1 MVALQG
7 RGTETTSGD
16 MVTKDL
22 RLKRTLVFAFIV
34 GLAAFALYW
43 GTARYFDHAAT
54 PDVAYFNQLADA
66 FLQGRLY
73 LAEPSNTHDLTLHGG
88 KWYVPFPPLP
98 ALLMLPWVAWQ
109 GVASLNT
116 VCFAALFGALN
127 VMLIFLLL
135 SALARRQWTQLSTA
149 DNLWLTLLFGLG
161 CVHWYMATIGSV
173 WFVAQICTVTFVALA
188 VWLAV
193 ARVPAWLVGLA
204 LSLAMA
210 ARPNVL
216 LTWPLLLGIAATH
229 LTIDNRRPA
238 WGALLRWAIISAI
251 PLVVVLGVLLLYN
264 QARFGHPLD
273 FGYLTENVAEQLA
286 PNLRCYGQ
294 FNLYYL
300 PKNIWAMWL
309 AGPQWDGE
317 RNFWQP
323 DPEGMSLLLTT
334 PALLYLAR
342 ARQRS
347 WLVLGGWVAFGL
359 LLIPLLLYYNTGWWQ
374 FGYRFSLDFMV
385 PVLVLLALAAG
396 HRVSWSMRL
405 LILAGVLVNFYGVL
419 WWHQ

>member
-1 MVALQG
+1 MKHILALALG
-7 RGTETTSGD
+7 
-16 MVTKDL
+16 
-22 RLKRTLVFAFIV
+22 V
-34 GLAAFALYW
+34 GLAAFVVYW
-43 GTARYFDHAAT
+43 GTARYFGHATT

-66 FLQGRLY
+66 FLHGRLH
-73 LAEPSNTHDLTLHGG
+73 LATPANTHDLTFHAG

-116 VCFAALFGALN
+116 VLFAALFGALN
-127 VMLIFLLL
+127 VTLIFLLL
-135 SALARRQWTQLSTA
+135 STLARRQWTYLSIV

-193 ARVPAWLVGLA
+193 AGVPAWLVGLA
-204 LSLAMA
+204 LALALA

-229 LTIDNRRPA
+229 LAADRRQPA
-238 WGALLRWAIISAI
+238 WSALLRWAVVSAI
-251 PLVVVLGVLLLYN
+251 PLTLALGALLLYN
-264 QARFGHPLD
+264 RARFGHPLD
-273 FGYLTENVAEQLA
+273 FGYLTENVADQLA
-286 PNLRCYGQ
+286 PNLHRYGQ
-294 FNLYYL
+294 FNLHYL
-300 PKNIWAMWL
+300 PKNMWAMWL
-309 AGPQWDGE
+309 AGPQWDTDL
-317 RNFWQP
+317 NFWRP

-334 PALLYLAR
+334 PALLYLSR
-342 ARQRS
+342 AQRWS
-347 WLVLGGWVAFGL
+347 WLVIGGWVAVGL

-385 PVLVLLALAAG
+385 PVMVLLALAADK
-396 HRVSWSMRL
+396 RVTGTMRL
-405 LILAGVLVNFYGVL
+405 LICAGVLVNFYGVL

>member
-1 MVALQG
+1 M
-7 RGTETTSGD
+7 
-16 MVTKDL
+16 
-22 RLKRTLVFAFIV
+22 KRTIALACVV
-34 GLAAFALYW
+34 GLAAFVIYW
-43 GTARYFDHAAT
+43 GTARYFDHATT

-66 FLQGRLY
+66 FLHGRLY
-73 LAEPSNTHDLTLHGG
+73 LAAPANTHDLTLYDG

-116 VCFAALFGALN
+116 VLFATIFGALN

-135 SALARRQWTQLSTA
+135 SALARRQWTHLSTG
-149 DNLWLTLLFGLG
+149 DNLWLTLLFALG

-188 VWLAV
+188 VWLAIEGR
-193 ARVPAWLVGLA
+193 AAWLVGLA
-204 LSLAMA
+204 LALALA

-229 LTIDNRRPA
+229 LATAGRRPL
-238 WGALLRWAIISAI
+238 WGALLRWSIASAI
-251 PLVVVLGVLLLYN
+251 PLVVGLGALLLYN

-286 PNLRCYGQ
+286 PNLRRYGQ
-294 FNLYYL
+294 FNLHYL
-300 PKNIWAMWL
+300 PKNVWAMWL
-309 AGPQWDGE
+309 AGPQWDSE

-323 DPEGMSLLLTT
+323 DPEGLSLLLTT

-342 ARQRS
+342 ARRRS
-347 WLVLGGWVAFGL
+347 WLVSGGWVALAL
-359 LLIPLLLYYNTGWWQ
+359 LLVPLLLYYNTGWWQ

-385 PVLVLLALAAG
+385 PVLVLLAVAADR
-396 HRVSWSMRL
+396 RVAWSMRL
-405 LILAGVLVNFYGVL
+405 LILAGMLVNVYGVL

>member
-1 MVALQG
+1 M
-7 RGTETTSGD
+7 
-16 MVTKDL
+16 
-22 RLKRTLVFAFIV
+22 V
-34 GLAAFALYW
+34 GLAAFGIYW
-43 GTARYFDHAAT
+43 GTARYFGHTTT

-66 FLQGRLY
+66 FLHGRLY
-73 LAEPSNTHDLTLHGG
+73 LATPASTHDLTLHGG

-109 GVASLNT
+109 GVTSLNT
-116 VCFAALFGALN
+116 VLFATIFGALN
-127 VMLIFLLL
+127 VTLIFLLL
-135 SALARRQWTQLSTA
+135 SALARRQWTQLSTV
-149 DNLWLTLLFGLG
+149 DNLWLTLLFALG

-188 VWLAV
+188 VWLAIEG
-193 ARVPAWLVGLA
+193 RSAWLVGLA
-204 LSLAMA
+204 LALALA

-229 LTIDNRRPA
+229 LAADGRRPS
-238 WGALLRWAIISAI
+238 WGALLRWAIASVI
-251 PLVVVLGVLLLYN
+251 PLMLVLGALLLYN

-273 FGYLTENVAEQLA
+273 FGYLTENVAEELA
-286 PNLRCYGQ
+286 PNLRRYGQ
-294 FNLYYL
+294 FNLHYL
-300 PKNIWAMWL
+300 PKNVWAMWL
-309 AGPQWDGE
+309 AGPQWDSE
-317 RNFWQP
+317 RNFWRP

-342 ARQRS
+342 ARRRS

-374 FGYRFSLDFMV
+374 FGYRFSLDFIA
-385 PVLVLLALAAG
+385 PVLVLLAVAAD
-396 HRVSWSMRL
+396 RRLSWSMRL
-405 LILAGVLVNFYGVL
+405 LILVGVLVNFGGVL